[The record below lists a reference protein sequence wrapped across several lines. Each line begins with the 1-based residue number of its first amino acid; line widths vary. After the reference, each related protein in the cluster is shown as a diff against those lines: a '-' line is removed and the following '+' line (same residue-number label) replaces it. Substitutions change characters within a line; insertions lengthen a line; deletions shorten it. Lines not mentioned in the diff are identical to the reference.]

1 MSTLR
6 WNLWPRMLSLRITS
20 LWRNL
25 SWQTYL
31 YHTSLWAFAT
41 SITLFNLSLTY
52 STGAHTV
59 IYCVRE
65 WALSYHWLYIWRKGI
80 FCLPQTNATP
90 TQKAFIHFQV
100 TVQYACCTCNLQ
112 VSLLPLN
119 STRQALGEGAF
130 LLFWFFL
137 IFISL
142 LFWKTY
148 SLRSDLAASNKQL
161 TKQWQKTDNL
171 HRGLLSA

>member
-1 MSTLR
+1 MTKNAIPENYFFVEEFVLT
-6 WNLWPRMLSLRITS
+6 NLFVSHQSVGICHKYYFLYLISLSPILQEHIQS
-20 LWRNL
+20 
-25 SWQTYL
+25 
-31 YHTSLWAFAT
+31 
-41 SITLFNLSLTY
+41 
-52 STGAHTV
+52 
-59 IYCVRE
+59 YCVRE

-90 TQKAFIHFQV
+90 TKKAFIHFQV